1 MTLRDLI
8 KSVDAE
14 QYADNALFQK
24 LCVAQPEYGSPMRIK
39 VKRVVERIAITNT
52 HIGSLGDRLMY
63 KIDVDPDL
71 NISKEQLLDAILKEM
86 ARDGFDET
94 AKTEYWNN
102 FDDLQKAK
110 LLR

>member
-24 LCVAQPEYGSPMRIK
+24 LCVAQPEYGSPLRIK
-39 VKRVVERIAITNT
+39 VKRVGERIAITNT

-63 KIDVDPDL
+63 PIDVDPEL
-71 NISKEQLLDAILKEM
+71 NITKAQLLDLILKEM
-86 ARDGFDET
+86 SIDGFGEADNN
-94 AKTEYWNN
+94 EYWND
-102 FDDLQKAK
+102 FDNLQKAK

>member
-24 LCVAQPEYGSPMRIK
+24 LCEVHPEYGSPMRIK
-39 VKRVVERIAITNT
+39 VKRAGERIAITNT

-71 NISKEQLLDAILKEM
+71 NISNVQLLGAILKEM
-86 ARDGFDET
+86 ARDGFDE
-94 AKTEYWNN
+94 ADNNEYWND
-102 FDDLQKAK
+102 FDNLQKAK